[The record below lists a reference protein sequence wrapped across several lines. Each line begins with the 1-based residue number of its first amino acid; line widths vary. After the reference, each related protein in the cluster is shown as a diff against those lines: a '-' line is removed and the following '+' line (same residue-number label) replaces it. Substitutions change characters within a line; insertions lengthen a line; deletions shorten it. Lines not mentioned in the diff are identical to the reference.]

1 MKSPTPALVLLAHG
15 TRDAAG
21 AAEIERLAG
30 MVGDRVVVAYAD
42 VRPPTLADVLA
53 HISGPA
59 VVVPAFLAAGY
70 HVRVD
75 VPAQLVATGRSDVS
89 LAASLGPDPILAE
102 VAVQRLVAAGWRPG
116 DTVVLGAAGST
127 DPQAIA
133 DVQRAAAMVGDRVGQ
148 PVEVGFATG
157 TPKIA
162 ELVTAHRAADLP
174 GTSQVAVASWL
185 LAPGMFQRTLV
196 SSGANVVA
204 DPLGAH
210 PRVAELIRA
219 RYAAACTTAGGESPG
234 RYMCAADEVG

>member
-1 MKSPTPALVLLAHG
+1 MTSPTPALVLLAHG

-21 AAEIERLAG
+21 AAEIDRLAG
-30 MVGDRVVVAYAD
+30 LVGGQVVVAYAD

-53 HISGPA
+53 DIPGPA

-75 VPAQLVATGRSDVS
+75 VPAQLAATDRSDVS
-89 LAASLGPDPILAE
+89 LAEPLGPDPILIE
-102 VAVQRLVAAGWRPG
+102 VAVQRLRAAGWQSG
-116 DTVVLGAAGST
+116 DMVFLGAAGST

-133 DVQRAAAMVGDRVGQ
+133 DVQRAAAMMSERIGQ

-162 ELVTAHRAADLP
+162 DLVAAHRAGDLP
-174 GTSQVAVASWL
+174 GTSQAAVASWL

-210 PRVAELIRA
+210 PRVAAVIRA
-219 RYAAACTTAGGESPG
+219 RYAAACAISVPWPG
-234 RYMCAADEVG
+234 QSTCAADEIG

>member
-1 MKSPTPALVLLAHG
+1 MTSPTPALVLLAHG

-30 MVGDRVVVAYAD
+30 LVGAQVAVAYAD
-42 VRPPTLADVLA
+42 VRPPSLADVLA
-53 HISGPA
+53 GIPGPA

-75 VPAQLVATGRSDVS
+75 VPAQLAETGRSDVS
-89 LAASLGPDPILAE
+89 LAESLGPDPILID
-102 VAVQRLVAAGWRPG
+102 VAVERLRAAGWRPG
-116 DTVVLGAAGST
+116 DAVLLGAAGST
-127 DPQAIA
+127 DAQAIA
-133 DVQRAAAMVGDRVGQ
+133 DVGRAAAMVAERVGQ

-157 TPKIA
+157 SPKIG
-162 ELVTAHRAADLP
+162 ELVSARRAGDLP
-174 GTSQVAVASWL
+174 GSSQVAVASWL

-210 PRVAELIRA
+210 PRVAEVIRT
-219 RYAAACTTAGGESPG
+219 RYAAACSTAGGKSPG
-234 RYMCAADEVG
+234 RRTCAADEVG